1 MDAIYARQSVDKKD
15 SLSIETQINFAK
27 SIAIGEPKLYID
39 RGISGKDL
47 VHRPELQNLLNDIKK
62 GAITRVLVYKLD
74 RFTRSLMDFANTWE
88 YMNKYNVEFISVTE
102 NFDTSS
108 PIGKAMIFIMAI
120 FAQME
125 REQISKRVSDNYY
138 DRVELGRWPGGPA
151 PYGYSNST
159 IVQDNKKVS
168 SLKLE
173 DTINNLEE
181 IMKVYA
187 YPTTSLGDVSRLL
200 TKEKCPGPNSKNWTA
215 CSLSRVLRNPA
226 SVKCDHAVY
235 TYFKKLGV
243 NILNSIDDFNG
254 EYGGVLVGKKGA
266 TTKRTLNPKEATF
279 AIGNWP
285 GYVDSDLWLQCQRK
299 LDKNQQATSND
310 GPRNSWL
317 TGLIKCGD
325 CGRAVMVRRYDRKSD
340 GETVRFLRCRGKDFL
355 DCNIDIE
362 ISIDEIED
370 AVQKEIEL
378 LINKCK
384 STPIESVHS
393 TNVIEIELIRVEE
406 AIANL
411 LQVLKTKSI
420 SNLTI
425 EYVNNELEEL
435 TAKKAELSAQKKK
448 VIQELVVPQKII
460 FSDLNFD
467 DKRAVTYSY
476 IETVVIYDDYIKIV
490 WKK

>member
-1 MDAIYARQSVDKKD
+1 MDAIYARQSIDKKD

-47 VHRPELQNLLNDIKK
+47 VHRPELQNLLSDIQK

-102 NFDTSS
+102 NFDTST

-168 SLKLE
+168 SLKIE

-200 TKEKCPGPNSKNWTA
+200 NKEKCPGPNSKNWSA
-215 CSLSRVLRNPA
+215 CALSRVLRNPA

-235 TYFKKLGV
+235 KYFKNLGV
-243 NILNSIDDFNG
+243 NILNPIEDFNG
-254 EYGGVLVGKKGA
+254 ENGGVLVGKKGA
-266 TTKRTLNPKEATF
+266 TTKNTLNPKDATF

-285 GYVDSDLWLQCQRK
+285 GKIDSDLWLRCQKK
-299 LDKNQQATSND
+299 LDNNQQVTSNN

-317 TGLIKCGD
+317 TGLLKCGD
-325 CGRAVMVRRYDRKSD
+325 CGRAVMVRKYKLKSD
-340 GETVRFLRCRGKDFL
+340 GETRRFLRCRGKDFL

-370 AVQKEIEL
+370 AVQKEIVAL
-378 LINKCK
+378 LEKCK
-384 STPIESVHS
+384 SKPIESLHS
-393 TNVIEIELIRVEE
+393 TNEIEIELIRIDE

-411 LQVLKTKSI
+411 MQVLKTNSI
-420 SNLTI
+420 SKLTI
-425 EYVNNELEEL
+425 EYVNKELEEL
-435 TAKKAELSAQKKK
+435 SIKRSELQIRKKKA
-448 VIQELVVPQKII
+448 IQELVVPQKII
-460 FSDLNFD
+460 FTDLNKK
-467 DKRAVTYSY
+467 DKRAVAFSY
-476 IETVVIYDDYIKIV
+476 IETVVIYDDYIKII
-490 WKK
+490 WKR